1 MDVKGVFEMTKQKKG
16 VRVGRFSARRKQEAV
31 LRLLR
36 GEDLEV
42 LSRELGVMAATL
54 SEWREQFLGGGE
66 SALHS
71 RTRDERD
78 EQIARLKAK
87 VGDLT
92 MDNELLESKI
102 HRLEDGPKER
112 PYRLQRVCRVWQ
124 FPRSP
129 STSIGVGRL
138 CVRRSVLS
146 GRNEVPKGRVPTMS
160 YLRRFASC

>member
-1 MDVKGVFEMTKQKKG
+1 VDPKGVFEMKG
-16 VRVGRFSARRKQEAV
+16 KRGLKGGRFSARRKQEAV

-71 RTRDERD
+71 RNREAD
-78 EQIARLKAK
+78 EQIARLKTK

-102 HRLEDGPKER
+102 HRLEHGLP
-112 PYRLQRVCRVWQ
+112 LA
-124 FPRSP
+124 S
-129 STSIGVGRL
+129 
-138 CVRRSVLS
+138 RRSK
-146 GRNEVPKGRVPTMS
+146 R
-160 YLRRFASC
+160 